1 MADLTC
7 NFYYLH
13 KRRNSTKKPTTA
25 LNSYAINLKDNTSFL
40 NPTIE
45 VYLPDYGTP
54 FGWNYAYISEFGKYY
69 YIKDYRWS
77 TSGFWEIDLILD
89 VLASHVEAIRAGTY
103 YILYAET
110 AFNTHILDNRI
121 QQLNTASIIEATP
134 ASSFFDNNRMND
146 YYVLQFLSINPIHT
160 CGGSIKAV
168 EVTKQTINDITFELF
183 NAGSS
188 IWEDLQK
195 QFGNA
200 AGCIVGCHALPI
212 APITGATFNIQLG
225 DYDTGKQGLAITNR
239 RYRIGGDISIPW
251 QANDFRRLYHSF
263 KLTLPYIG
271 TVTIDAAEIAS
282 DNAINVFMNIDVL
295 TGDIK
300 YTVSHSGEAIIP
312 FASFTGNCASRVP
325 ISSYQNNPLG
335 AVTAL
340 AGTAAGI
347 NSLGSI
353 AGSLAGGIANMATS
367 YLTSSPSVV
376 GSFSGCAE
384 YYDRPVLT
392 SCYHPTCVDP
402 SSVSHSIG
410 RPYFAQNTLQGFSG
424 YVQCQN
430 AHVAGGMLADER
442 AAIEDFLNTGIY
454 LE

>member
-1 MADLTC
+1 MAFNVDFY
-7 NFYYLH
+7 NFS
-13 KRRNSTKKPTTA
+13 KRKNSTKLPTGTHTTLSCE
-25 LNSYAINLKDNTSFL
+25 LNDNFNLIDGDIVVNTGRTGNPKIYTYCYIQEFSRYYFVNNWSYQNGLWYVTL
-40 NPTIE
+40 T
-45 VYLPDYGTP
+45 V
-54 FGWNYAYISEFGKYY
+54 
-69 YIKDYRWS
+69 
-77 TSGFWEIDLILD
+77 D
-89 VLASHVEAIRAGTY
+89 VLATY
-103 YILYAET
+103 KTNILNTTAFITYAQT
-110 AFNTHILDNRI
+110 AFNSHILDNRI

-134 ASSFFDNNRMND
+134 ATAFFDNERMND

-160 CGGSIKAV
+160 CGGSVKAV
-168 EVTKQTINDITFELF
+168 EVTKQTVNDITFELF

-200 AGCIVGCHALPI
+200 AGCIVDCHALPI

-271 TVTIDAAEIAS
+271 TVSIDAAEIAS
-282 DNAINVFMNIDVL
+282 DSAINVFMNIDVL

-353 AGSLAGGIANMATS
+353 VGSLTGGITNMATS
-367 YLTSSPSVV
+367 YLTNSPSVV

-392 SCYHPTCVDP
+392 CCYHPTCVEP
-402 SSVSHSIG
+402 SSISASLG
-410 RPYFAQNTLQGFSG
+410 RPYFAQNSLSGFTGRIQTQGFS
-424 YVQCQN
+424 VDASCTDSERVMIN
-430 AHVAGGMLADER
+430 SIVDGGIF
-442 AAIEDFLNTGIY
+442 IE
-454 LE
+454 